1 MNKQLDFEIELD
13 TEDVIANVQATFEFF
28 DMRVDNAESNE
39 ERILFEGAKI
49 GVQKT
54 LQALGLAIEGVM
66 DNE

>member
-49 GVQKT
+49 GVKKA
-54 LQALGLAIEGVM
+54 LQALGLAIEGVT
-66 DNE
+66 DDE